1 MIWCQFKLE
10 RSIKLFFRDN
20 QAIQNRVHLQTLS
33 DLGGKSFRIACSVE
47 IFSKYFITGNA
58 SKSQLVLAYHSPQ
71 RQQHTELSMEM
82 DDMVSVQAWTQHQ
95 ATKRSKIV
103 FICRPSAI
111 LVVKASAL
119 RSQGKYS
126 KICHHRECIKKST
139 CLGLPFSTKAT
150 THRTKYGNG
159 WYGVSSSLNAASSCF
174 FATTKRSKIVF
185 ICRPSAILVVK
196 ASALRSQ
203 GKYSK
208 ICHHRECIK
217 KSTCLGLP
225 FSTKA
230 TTHRTKYGN
239 GWYGVS
245 SSLNAASSCFFATTK
260 RSKIV
265 FICRPSTILVVKLP
279 HCVLRAN
286 IQKMCHHMKC
296 ITQLFNEYHSHTL
309 HLGSR
314 RECANSST
322 QPWLKQVNFREFSRI
337 KISTPSPRC
346 LSWVRVCKLPP
357 SYWSFMWALAKKKFW
372 KSYTERKKFGPSQMK
387 RSVIDF
393 YLGFFSVYTSQQRFW
408 PTSMDLRTSN
418 PFLQEGMTIWI
429 YWIGTTCTTLGV
441 YSKST
446 TWWSSPP
453 KGPRCDLEAP
463 YSRN

>member
-1 MIWCQFKLE
+1 MHHNVNLSWPTSLHISTKVTTHPTKYGNGWYGVSSRLNAASSC
-10 RSIKLFFRDN
+10 FF
-20 QAIQNRVHLQTLS
+20 
-33 DLGGKSFRIACSVE
+33 
-47 IFSKYFITGNA
+47 
-58 SKSQLVLAYHSPQ
+58 
-71 RQQHTELSMEM
+71 
-82 DDMVSVQAWTQHQ
+82 
-95 ATKRSKIV
+95 ATTKQSKIM

-111 LVVKASAL
+111 LVVKLPHCVL
-119 RSQGKYS
+119 RANIQKT
-126 KICHHRECIKKST
+126 CHHRECITMST

-174 FATTKRSKIVF
+174 SATIKRSKIMF

-196 ASALRSQ
+196 LPHCVLRANIQ
-203 GKYSK
+203 KT
-208 ICHHRECIK
+208 CHHRECITM
-217 KSTCLGLP
+217 STCLGLP

-230 TTHRTKYGN
+230 TTHPTKYGN

-286 IQKMCHHMKC
+286 IQKICHHRKCIKKSIGLGLPFSTKATTTHPNNYGNGWYGVSSSFNAASSCFSATTKRSKIVFICRPSAILVVKLPHCVLRANIQEICHHMKC

-357 SYWSFMWALAKKKFW
+357 SYWSFMWALAKKKFG
-372 KSYTERKKFGPSQMK
+372 SHTPNERS
-387 RSVIDF
+387 
-393 YLGFFSVYTSQQRFW
+393 L
-408 PTSMDLRTSN
+408 
-418 PFLQEGMTIWI
+418 
-429 YWIGTTCTTLGV
+429 
-441 YSKST
+441 
-446 TWWSSPP
+446 
-453 KGPRCDLEAP
+453 AP
-463 YSRN
+463 HKWNVRW